1 MSQRPTETPDWA
13 ATGNQ
18 STPSAG
24 RKSSG
29 WLGATATTPGDKP
42 PAQEFN
48 WFWALVTRW
57 LTWALGYSAQRLDSY
72 ERATG
77 YGGPLLIS
85 PPQANANEAFILDD
99 YDPDDAPFSTVAT
112 IASPVGPVSGLAADG
127 RFLFVAGNTGGD
139 GDVAAFSPLQ
149 GAAWD
154 ISWLS
159 LTGDNIQ
166 ALSSSGRH
174 LGVARDVGA
183 AGGAYFYK
191 TIDKAE
197 SVSSRAVL
205 ANAPVAVDCVGAG
218 MVVVDAAGGWNLGA
232 DMTVG
237 TFTGNH
243 GAPLADCCA
252 YDDRAIVVGNHTG
265 GVTSRGF
272 KFSTGTLVWTANR
285 NGGNATA
292 CCTDG
297 DFLYEGGAADGA
309 GDYMIVR
316 SLYDGSK
323 LQGVAMA
330 GIAPAAVAVD
340 DRYLY
345 AAQGV
350 ELYVL
355 DKRTLGTVKVMA
367 LPAAVSAVAT
377 DGRNVFASYTS
388 NVRIFQRN
396 ELPRTMV
403 YIDPQDTA
411 GVDTLLS
418 NNRKPIHGL
427 ILPLGGR

>member
-1 MSQRPTETPDWA
+1 MSQRPTETPEWA

-57 LTWALGYSAQRLDSY
+57 LTWALGYGAQRLDSY
-72 ERATG
+72 ARATG
-77 YGGPLLIS
+77 YGSPLLQS
-85 PPQANANEAFILDD
+85 PPQCEDNEAFILDD
-99 YDPDDAPFSTVAT
+99 YSDTNPAFDHAFTANPAGIISGVA
-112 IASPVGPVSGLAADG
+112 SDG
-127 RFLFVAGNTGGD
+127 RFLFISVNLGADSDIAVFDPLTGASWD
-139 GDVAAFSPLQ
+139 GSYLP
-149 GAAWD
+149 
-154 ISWLS
+154 
-159 LTGDNIQ
+159 LTGDNIYH
-166 ALSSSGRH
+166 LSGSGRH
-174 LGVARDVGA
+174 LAVARDVG
-183 AGGAYFYK
+183 GARGARVYRA
-191 TIDKAE
+191 IDAVE
-197 SVSSRAVL
+197 SVASAMT
-205 ANAPVAVDCVGAG
+205 VAGTPTSVDCVGAG
-218 MVVVDAAGGWNLGA
+218 LIVVDGSGGYAFHATMTTAAH
-232 DMTVG
+232 
-237 TFTGNH
+237 TGNH
-243 GAPLADCCA
+243 GAALEDCCGF
-252 YDDRAIVVGNHTG
+252 DDRAVVVGNHTA

-272 KFSTGTLVWTANR
+272 DFATGAAMWTANR
-285 NGGNATA
+285 SGANAT
-292 CCTDG
+292 CVCTDG

-309 GDYMIVR
+309 GDIIVVR
-316 SLYDGSK
+316 DLYSGTK
-323 LQGVAMA
+323 QGGAVA
-330 GIAPAAVAVD
+330 GGVLPNAVAVD

-345 AAQGV
+345 VGQST

-355 DKRTLGTVKVMA
+355 DKRSLWVVKVITVGA
-367 LPAAVSAVAT
+367 TVQHIAVDGRCVFVAT
-377 DGRNVFASYTS
+377 SNDVFAY
-388 NVRIFQRN
+388 RRN